1 MTEFIVLRDENFGR
15 RVQSGPSG
23 FDLFGGTI
31 TSGTDLLPPD
41 PRIMIEDMSKADV
54 EDMRRD
60 PAVRAITRPMP
71 TRLIAPVGDASSDD
85 ASVTWGVEA
94 VGAEASPFDG
104 AGVKVAVLDTGIDP
118 THDAFSGVSLDMKNF
133 TGGPDTEPDGND
145 HGTHCA
151 GTVFGREVDGLRIG
165 VAPGVTEAMIG
176 KVLSDDGGGSSDMQ
190 FAGMKWAQAGGA
202 RVISMSLGFDF
213 PGLVESLVDDGWPPK
228 LAASVALEAYRGNLR
243 AFDAIM
249 DMFRA
254 MAQFDGGTVVVA
266 AAGNES
272 ERQIDPNFEVSAA
285 LPSAAFGVVS
295 VGAAAEG
302 SAGLTI
308 ADFSNT
314 NPIISAPGVNVLS
327 AKAGGGTVAFNGTS
341 MACPHVAGVAALWW
355 QALAS
360 ASVPL
365 TSDGVKARLR
375 ATADPS
381 VFAAGVDV
389 ADRGDG
395 LSKSPSAVGS

>member
-1 MTEFIVLRDENFGR
+1 
-15 RVQSGPSG
+15 
-23 FDLFGGTI
+23 
-31 TSGTDLLPPD
+31 
-41 PRIMIEDMSKADV
+41 
-54 EDMRRD
+54 
-60 PAVRAITRPMP
+60 
-71 TRLIAPVGDASSDD
+71 SDD

-176 KVLSDDGGGSSDMQ
+176 KVLSDEGGGSSDML

>member
-176 KVLSDDGGGSSDMQ
+176 KVLSDDGGGSSDML